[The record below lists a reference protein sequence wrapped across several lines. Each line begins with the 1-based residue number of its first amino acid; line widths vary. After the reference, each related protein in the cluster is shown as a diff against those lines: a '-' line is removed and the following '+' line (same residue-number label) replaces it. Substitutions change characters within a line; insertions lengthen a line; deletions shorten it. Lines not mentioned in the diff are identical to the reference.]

1 MTEKMIENRVK
12 KLQELEAQ
20 IKALEAA
27 ADEVREEIK
36 ADMSVR
42 GLDELK
48 TRHFVI
54 RWKEVISSRIDSKA
68 LKAELPAV
76 YGRFCKASSARRF
89 TIVA

>member
-27 ADEVREEIK
+27 ADAVREEIK

-48 TRHFVI
+48 TKNYTI
-54 RWKEVISSRIDSKA
+54 RWREVISSRIDSKA

-76 YGRFCKASSARRF
+76 YGRFCKATTCRRF
-89 TIVA
+89 VVA

>member
-27 ADEVREEIK
+27 ADAVREEIK
-36 ADMSVR
+36 ADMSIR

-48 TRHFVI
+48 TRNYTI
-54 RWKEVISSRIDSKA
+54 RWREVISSRIDSKA

-76 YGRFCKASSARRF
+76 YGAYCRASSVRRF
-89 TIVA
+89 TVTA

>member
-27 ADEVREEIK
+27 ADAVREEIK

-54 RWKEVISSRIDSKA
+54 RWKEVVSSRIESKA

-76 YGRFCKASSARRF
+76 YGRFCKATTCRRF
-89 TIVA
+89 VVA

>member
-12 KLQELEAQ
+12 KLQELEAH

-27 ADEVREEIK
+27 ADAVREEIK

-54 RWKEVISSRIDSKA
+54 RWKEVVSSRIDSKA

-76 YGRFCKASSARRF
+76 YGRFCKATTCRRF
-89 TIVA
+89 VVA

>member
-20 IKALEAA
+20 IEALEAA
-27 ADEVREEIK
+27 ADAVREEIK

-54 RWKEVISSRIDSKA
+54 RWKEVVSSRIDSKA

-76 YGRFCKASSARRF
+76 YGRFCKATTCRRF
-89 TIVA
+89 VVA

>member
-20 IKALEAA
+20 IEALEAA
-27 ADEVREEIK
+27 ADAVREEIK
-36 ADMSVR
+36 AHMSVR

-54 RWKEVISSRIDSKA
+54 RWKEVVSSRIDSKA

-76 YGRFCKASSARRF
+76 YGRFCKATTCRRF
-89 TIVA
+89 VVA

>member
-20 IKALEAA
+20 IKTLEAA
-27 ADEVREEIK
+27 ADAVREEIK

-48 TRHFVI
+48 TRNYTI
-54 RWKEVISSRIDSKA
+54 RWREVISSRIDSKA

-76 YGRFCKASSARRF
+76 YGRFCKATACRRF
-89 TIVA
+89 VVA

>member
-20 IKALEAA
+20 IKTLEAA
-27 ADEVREEIK
+27 ADAVREEIK

-48 TRHFVI
+48 TRNYTI
-54 RWKEVISSRIDSKA
+54 RWREVISSRIDSKA

-76 YGRFCKASSARRF
+76 YGRFCKATTCRRF
-89 TIVA
+89 VVA

>member
-27 ADEVREEIK
+27 ADAVREEIK
-36 ADMSVR
+36 ADMAVR

-54 RWKEVISSRIDSKA
+54 RWREVVSSRIDSKA

-76 YGRFCKASSARRF
+76 YGRFCKATTCRRF
-89 TIVA
+89 VVA

>member
-27 ADEVREEIK
+27 ADAVREEIK

-54 RWKEVISSRIDSKA
+54 RWKEVVSSRIDSKA

-76 YGRFCKASSARRF
+76 YVRFCKATTCRRF
-89 TIVA
+89 VVA

>member
-20 IKALEAA
+20 IEALEAA
-27 ADEVREEIK
+27 ADAVREEIK

-48 TRHFVI
+48 TRNYTI
-54 RWKEVISSRIDSKA
+54 RWREVVSSRIDSKA

-76 YGRFCKASSARRF
+76 YGRFCKATACRRF
-89 TIVA
+89 VAA

>member
-27 ADEVREEIK
+27 ADAVREEIK
-36 ADMSVR
+36 ADMSIR

-54 RWKEVISSRIDSKA
+54 RWKEVVSSRIDSKA

-76 YGRFCKASSARRF
+76 YGRFCKATTCRRF
-89 TIVA
+89 VVA

>member
-20 IKALEAA
+20 IEALEAA
-27 ADEVREEIK
+27 ADAVREEIK

-48 TRHFVI
+48 TRNYTI
-54 RWKEVISSRIDSKA
+54 RWREVVSSRIDSKA

-76 YGRFCKASSARRF
+76 YGRFSVATTCRRF
-89 TIVA
+89 VVA

>member
-20 IKALEAA
+20 IKTLEAA
-27 ADEVREEIK
+27 ADAVREEIK
-36 ADMSVR
+36 ADMSVK

-48 TRHFVI
+48 TRNYTI
-54 RWKEVISSRIDSKA
+54 RWREVISSRIDSKA

-76 YGRFCKASSARRF
+76 YGRFCKATTCRRF
-89 TIVA
+89 VVA